1 MSELRT
7 RMLNQ
12 MILRGFSPNTQKS
25 YVGSVKGLA
34 EYYATPPDQ
43 LNAEQIQNYLL
54 YLTTDKGLAWSS
66 VNVAVSG
73 IRFFYFNTL
82 GWDHLQLPI
91 PERKQP
97 QQLPEVLSVEEVELL
112 LDASSNP
119 KHRILLRT
127 AYATGLRV
135 SELVHL
141 QVSDIHSQRMLIRVD
156 QGKGRKDRY
165 TLLSARLLAELRDYF
180 RMARPQTWLF
190 PSPRIEGPIS
200 RSAAQDAYDKAK
212 QRAGITRG
220 RGIHTLRHCFATH
233 LLEAGV
239 DLKTIQELLGHRSIL
254 TTARYLRVSR
264 KTLAATRSPLDLLPV
279 PPDPSDPSAA

>member
-1 MSELRT
+1 MTELRT

-12 MILRGFSPNTQKS
+12 MILRGFAPSTQKS

-34 EYYATPPDQ
+34 EYYAIPPDQ
-43 LNAEQIQNYLL
+43 LHAEQIQNYLL
-54 YLTTDKGLAWSS
+54 HLTTEKQLAWSS
-66 VNVAVSG
+66 LNVAVSG
-73 IRFFYFNTL
+73 IRFFYFHTL
-82 GWDHLQLPI
+82 GWDQFQLPI

-97 QQLPEVLSVEEVELL
+97 QQLPEVLSVEEVEQL
-112 LDASSNP
+112 LDAPSNP

-135 SELVHL
+135 SELVRL
-141 QVSDIHSQRMLIRVD
+141 QVNDIHSQRMLIRVD
-156 QGKGRKDRY
+156 QGKGRKCRY
-165 TLLSARLLAELRDYF
+165 TLLSPRLLAGLRDYF

-190 PSPRIEGPIS
+190 PSPLIDGPIS
-200 RSAAQDAYDKAK
+200 KSAAQRAYGNAK

-220 RGIHTLRHCFATH
+220 RSIHTLRHCFATH

-264 KTLAATRSPLDLLPV
+264 KHLAATRSPLDLLPV
-279 PPDPSDPSAA
+279 PPDPSDSSSD